1 MRACDGGRR
10 RVALGVIAL
19 AAGLALGSAG
29 HAQEKGSIHFE
40 MIVSHVS
47 PEPGSIDPRAE
58 ELHRQIKGEIRY
70 RSLRVIE
77 LRTFDLDLD
86 EVGSLEL
93 PTGRKV
99 RVRPLAVA
107 ESEDGPAGPES
118 AHRRDRRPA
127 PRRRSPRD
135 LVGAPLLIPAGW
147 SQRRPNR
154 L

>member
-107 ESEDGPAGPES
+107 ESGVLVAVDIEGS
-118 AHRRDRRPA
+118 MKT
-127 PRRRSPRD
+127 D
-135 LVGAPLLIPAGW
+135 LRV
-147 SQRRPNR
+147 PNR
-154 L
+154 RIVVIGGQPHEGGRLVISLEPRY